1 VFGDQPKHQRADHIP
16 NQCSNPTRFIPSE
29 PAVHH
34 IIYDCEEN
42 VRANWWRFKF
52 LGQISVVLRCNSVCL
67 SKIVQNE
74 TGRVKSVFHIP
85 VTGPWRRHGIFGNRS
100 IGNSQEYSRLFFCQ
114 FNLQQ
119 IWYMFTIVYVIYGH
133 FRLRDVF
140 HVWTLDLLWP
150 RLRATPLNCL
160 TFHENQSILILV
172 SVSSV
177 YRGVSG
183 VFCSHLFTN
192 IWSVPWPIVAR
203 NLQIKSLSKAQVALS
218 QWMN

>member
-1 VFGDQPKHQRADHIP
+1 MSKPYPFHTFRTSRASHY
-16 NQCSNPTRFIPSE
+16 
-29 PAVHH
+29 
-34 IIYDCEEN
+34 IYCEEN

-52 LGQISVVLRCNSVCL
+52 LGQISVILQCNTVCL

-74 TGRVKSVFHIP
+74 TGRIECVSHPGRVL
-85 VTGPWRRHGIFGNRS
+85 RRHGIFGNRS
-100 IGNSQEYSRLFFCQ
+100 IGKSREYSRHFFCH

-119 IWYMFTIVYVIYGH
+119 ILYMFTSFIVILDCVMFFMFGH
-133 FRLRDVF
+133 WICCDHPLK
-140 HVWTLDLLWP
+140 
-150 RLRATPLNCL
+150 ATFLNGL

-192 IWSVPWPIVAR
+192 IWSVPWPIVPR